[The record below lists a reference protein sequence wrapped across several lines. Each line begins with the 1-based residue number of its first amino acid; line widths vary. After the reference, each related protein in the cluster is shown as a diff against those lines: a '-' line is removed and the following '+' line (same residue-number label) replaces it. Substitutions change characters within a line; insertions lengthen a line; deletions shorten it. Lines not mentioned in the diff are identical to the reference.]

1 MEGPLH
7 AETVVSRHFDSE
19 LISCTLFRYTPLD
32 IECIHGD
39 PPDMANHRNTE
50 QMFPGFYHGWRVPC
64 TPKPSSHATLTLN
77 SFRVR
82 SYDFS
87 PRLKPGVSW
96 VRTKQETQNALTTPL
111 APPFLPLHKVR
122 GI

>member
-82 SYDFS
+82 SAGITGVGTCMRCASIPTNPARS
-87 PRLKPGVSW
+87 PS
-96 VRTKQETQNALTTPL
+96 A
-111 APPFLPLHKVR
+111 
-122 GI
+122 